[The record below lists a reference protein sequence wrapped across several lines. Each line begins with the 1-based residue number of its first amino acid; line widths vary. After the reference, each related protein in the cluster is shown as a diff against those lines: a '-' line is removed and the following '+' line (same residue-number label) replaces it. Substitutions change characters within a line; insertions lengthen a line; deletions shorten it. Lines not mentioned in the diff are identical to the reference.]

1 MKGDGEGGRAPQMGK
16 VCAGVD
22 HENET
27 AVTDETLSKQTAR
40 TILLRKFE

>member
-1 MKGDGEGGRAPQMGK
+1 MERGGAPQMGK